1 MLERVPT
8 GIPGL
13 DKLIEGGFP
22 QGRTMLLAGGTGTGK
37 TLLSLQFLYEG
48 AKKYKEPGLYV
59 TLDERP
65 ELIRQDVSR
74 FGWELDKME
83 QQNMLHLIDAS
94 AAKIGIPSKEQF
106 ALPETGFDLDKLL
119 LEILRATKKVGA
131 KRVVVDSLQ
140 ALGLKFEEPNE
151 ARKAVLK
158 LSYLLSKMGTT
169 SILTSE
175 VAEGD
180 KRFGTYGV
188 EEYVVDGVISLRYL
202 EVGARTNRL
211 LTVRKMRATKHSE
224 YLHPLEFTEKGIIVH
239 DVEE

>member
-1 MLERVPT
+1 MERIPT

-13 DKLIEGGFP
+13 DSLIEGGFP

-37 TLLSLQFLYEG
+37 TIFSLQYLFEG

-65 ELIRQDVSR
+65 ELIREDVER
-74 FGWELDKME
+74 FGWELEKLE
-83 QQNMLHLIDAS
+83 QENLLHIVDAS
-94 AAKIGIPSKEQF
+94 VAKIGIPSKEAF

-119 LEILRATKKVGA
+119 LEILRASKKVGA

-140 ALGLKFEEPNE
+140 ALGLKFDEPGE

-158 LSYLLSKMGTT
+158 LSYLLAKIGAT

-180 KRFGTYGV
+180 KKFGTYGV
-188 EEYVVDGVISLRYL
+188 EEYVADAVISLRYL
-202 EVGARTNRL
+202 EVGVRNNRL
-211 LTVRKMRATKHSE
+211 LHIRKMRATKHSE
-224 YLHPLEFTEKGIIVH
+224 FLHPLEITEKGITVH
-239 DVEE
+239 NVDE